1 MAVAYFLNLFSPETH
16 ERFSRSDRSISGFR
30 ARNRNAASRIRPGD
44 VLICYL
50 TRVSRW
56 VGLLRVESTVF
67 EDSHPIFAD
76 DDPFMVRFKIK
87 PEVWLAPEN
96 GVPIHDDAVWKKLS
110 ITRDHSKKSPRWTG
124 FFRTSLNQFEDEDG
138 AFLMHLLREQQKN
151 PRPYP
156 LSEQDKKALTPSVVR
171 REEGTVIVTV
181 PGEQP
186 GAAKPPRESIQIQA
200 MLAQIG
206 STMGHRIWLPA
217 NDKVAVLKECKGE
230 KPAIADAL
238 PLNYDKTTL
247 DTIERIDVLWLK
259 GRSIIR
265 AFEVEHSTAI
275 YSGILRMA
283 DLLSL
288 QPNMDIRLHIVAPE
302 ERKEKVFEEI
312 TRPVFSLLQGRPLFK
327 RCTFLSYDSVRE
339 VAALEHLAHVSD
351 TILEDYADE
360 AVSTP

>member
-1 MAVAYFLNLFSPETH
+1 M
-16 ERFSRSDRSISGFR
+16 
-30 ARNRNAASRIRPGD
+30 
-44 VLICYL
+44 
-50 TRVSRW
+50 
-56 VGLLRVESTVF
+56 
-67 EDSHPIFAD
+67 
-76 DDPFMVRFKIK
+76 
-87 PEVWLAPEN
+87 
-96 GVPIHDDAVWKKLS
+96 
-110 ITRDHSKKSPRWTG
+110 
-124 FFRTSLNQFEDEDG
+124 
-138 AFLMHLLREQQKN
+138 
-151 PRPYP
+151 
-156 LSEQDKKALTPSVVR
+156 
-171 REEGTVIVTV
+171 TV

-339 VAALEHLAHVSD
+339 IAALEHLAHVGHDPRRLRGGSGIRSV
-351 TILEDYADE
+351 TTSAWIIITARTATFGMRVIFGEPREGAEFARGARNGSGPGLAAAFEE
-360 AVSTP
+360 